1 MMIKITSFKLFI
13 SSSIFLLIL
22 TTSCSKTIEIED
34 LQGKW
39 NYISIK
45 NADPED
51 IITDAEV
58 KIQNPSIFFS
68 TNNDLIIEWGA
79 KQISH
84 GKFNIDG
91 KMIRYTEFL
100 EGGRTR
106 EFPFLIIK
114 LNENELVFQTMEKNF
129 TRVSAK
135 KNANK
140 L

>member
-1 MMIKITSFKLFI
+1 MIKRKLII
-13 SSSIFLLIL
+13 SLIFVIIIFV
-22 TTSCSKTIEIED
+22 TSCSKTIEIKD

-58 KIQNPSIFFS
+58 KIQKPSIFFS
-68 TNNDLIIEWGA
+68 SNNDLIIEWGA

-84 GKFNIDG
+84 GKFRLDG
-91 KMIRYTEFL
+91 KIIRYTEFL
-100 EGGRTR
+100 EGGRR
-106 EFPFLIIK
+106 RDFPFLIIE

>member
-1 MMIKITSFKLFI
+1 MIKKKLIIGLNFALI
-13 SSSIFLLIL
+13 IFV
-22 TTSCSKTIEIED
+22 TSCSKTIDIKD

-45 NADPED
+45 NADTED

-68 TNNDLIIEWGA
+68 SNNDLIIEWGA

-84 GKFNIDG
+84 GKFRLEG
-91 KMIRYTEFL
+91 KIIRYTEFL
-100 EGGRTR
+100 EDGRTR
-106 EFPFLIIK
+106 EFPFLIIE
-114 LNENELVFQTMEKNF
+114 LNESDLVFQTMEKNF

-135 KNANK
+135 KNAIK

>member
-1 MMIKITSFKLFI
+1 MRNLRKLII
-13 SSSIFLLIL
+13 SLNVALIVFV
-22 TTSCSKTIEIED
+22 TSCSKTIEIGD

-51 IITDAEV
+51 IIRDAEV

-68 TNNDLIIEWGA
+68 SNNDLIIEWGA

-84 GKFNIDG
+84 GKFKLDG
-91 KMIRYTEFL
+91 KIIRYTEFL

-106 EFPFLIIK
+106 EFPFLIIE
-114 LNENELVFQTMEKNF
+114 LNESDLVFQTMEKNF